1 MHPRERILAYRLV
14 FPERTGTILLQ
25 QTRILDTSSTNRLPC
40 AHPTGPAWPLA
51 QLERHR
57 AGYVASA
64 RAILRC
70 AALAEDVVQ
79 DVLLRL
85 AAEPPPVPPV
95 ARAAYVGRMV
105 RNLALDRARRRSFER
120 RVFADLDGAAQVAPD
135 GATPEMQVAA
145 REALRRV
152 EAALAD
158 LPEPARTAFRLH
170 RFEGVP
176 QKTVAARMG
185 VSRALVCGLV
195 RRGHLHCL
203 AALDGSCVGACLR
216 TCPARRAPQPGEE
229 EDRPE
234 RVRGELGHDPAGEHA
249 VVAVEAR

>member
-1 MHPRERILAYRLV
+1 MREHAPPQAWTLAR
-14 FPERTGTILLQ
+14 
-25 QTRILDTSSTNRLPC
+25 
-40 AHPTGPAWPLA
+40 
-51 QLERHR
+51 LERHR
-57 AGYVASA
+57 AGYLASA

-85 AAEPPPVPPV
+85 AAEPPPVPTV
-95 ARAAYVGRMV
+95 AQAAYAGRMV

-120 RVFADLDGAAQVAPD
+120 RHFTDLDGAARGASD
-135 GATPEMQVAA
+135 GATPEAQVAA
-145 REALRRV
+145 RDALQRV

-158 LPEPARTAFRLH
+158 LPEPVRTVFRLH

-176 QKTVAARMG
+176 QKAVAARMG

-216 TCPARRAPQPGEE
+216 TGAAPLAAQPGEE
-229 EDRPE
+229 EGRPE
-234 RVRGELGHDPAGEHA
+234 RVCGELGHDPAGEHA